1 MFQVAEFEDK
11 LGAILNDPQAMG
23 QIMALA
29 KSIGGGGEKPA
40 TPTAPTV
47 SESDS
52 TGLDG
57 LDPRLMEVG
66 MRALAAYQDTDDRK
80 TALLLSLKPF
90 LQEKRYKK
98 VDKAIQIA
106 RVSKAI
112 RAALDGLKGGD
123 GPV

>member
-1 MFQVAEFEDK
+1 MAEWEDK

-29 KSIGGGGEKPA
+29 KSIGGGEEKPA

-47 SESDS
+47 SEPEPAPAE
-52 TGLDG
+52 G
-57 LDPRLMEVG
+57 LDPRMMEVG
-66 MRALAAYQDTDDRK
+66 MRALAAYQDADDRK
-80 TALLLSLKPF
+80 TALLQALKPF

-106 RVSKAI
+106 RISKAV
-112 RAALDGLKGGD
+112 RAVLDGLKGGD